1 MNKYTYITVTQ
12 TFKERFLVDIGEDF
26 NLDKVQNMRNYEENR
41 EVIIF
46 DTSLEYSMDKDFHLI
61 TQLHWFAGMDSF
73 PVTMNLTTL
82 SDFLFSAQESGNR
95 VSALNKMEHSI
106 NVRDTTYPED
116 VYFYAYSLTIDEF
129 ISKVGELNFS
139 YYSSKIDQIKKDN
152 SVFMTFGF
160 TNSLETLKTH
170 EQYSNMQIVNSF
182 SPFDIFL
189 KETGILPFHFA
200 PVPIIKYSILTSE
213 ILKYKETFE
222 AV

>member
-1 MNKYTYITVTQ
+1 MQTMEDRYIVNA
-12 TFKERFLVDIGEDF
+12 GEGFD
-26 NLDKVQNMRNYEENR
+26 LEKIEALRNYSENR

-46 DTSLEYSMDKDFHLI
+46 DTTFENTSDKNRQFF

-73 PVTMNLTTL
+73 PVTMNQTTL
-82 SDFLFSAQESGNR
+82 SDFLFSAQEGGNR
-95 VSALNKMEHSI
+95 VGALNKMEHSI
-106 NVRDTTYPED
+106 NVRDTTYPGD
-116 VYFYAYSLTIDEF
+116 VYFYAYSFTIDEF
-129 ISKVGELNFS
+129 RSKAGELNFS

-189 KETGILPFHFA
+189 KETGIVPFHFS

>member
-1 MNKYTYITVTQ
+1 MQTMEDRYIVNA
-12 TFKERFLVDIGEDF
+12 GEGFD
-26 NLDKVQNMRNYEENR
+26 LEKIEALRNYSENR

-73 PVTMNLTTL
+73 PVTMNQTTL
-82 SDFLFSAQESGNR
+82 SDFLFSAQEGGNR
-95 VSALNKMEHSI
+95 VGALNKMEHSI

-129 ISKVGELNFS
+129 RSKAGELNFS

-189 KETGILPFHFA
+189 KETGILPFHFS